1 MIADDATDIRRSSNM
16 TLQDTDV
23 LAQLIGQRHNCL
35 SQLHALSRH
44 QLELID
50 AGEISELLH
59 VLSSKQQW
67 LTTLAQIERGLDP
80 FRGQRPEDRRWR
92 SEADR
97 QRCALLI
104 AECDAMFRDV
114 IMQEKQCESQLCVRR
129 DEAATRLQ
137 GAHVAG
143 AARGAYVAD
152 RGRPIGQLDLSSEL

>member
-1 MIADDATDIRRSSNM
+1 M
-16 TLQDTDV
+16 TTQDTDV
-23 LAQLIGQRHNCL
+23 LVQLIGKRHDCL
-35 SQLHALSRH
+35 SQLHALSQQ

-80 FRGQRPEDRRWR
+80 FRDQRPEDRRWR
-92 SEADR
+92 SEAER
-97 QRCALLI
+97 QRCGLLI

-114 IMQEKQCESQLCVRR
+114 MMQEKHSETKLCAYR
-129 DEAATRLQ
+129 DEAALRLQ
-137 GAHVAG
+137 GAHTAG

-152 RGRPIGQLDLSSEL
+152 RVRPIGQLDLSSEL

>member
-1 MIADDATDIRRSSNM
+1 M
-16 TLQDTDV
+16 TTQDTDV
-23 LAQLIGQRHNCL
+23 LAQLIGQRHHCL

-50 AGEISELLH
+50 AGDISELLH

-67 LTTLAQIERGLDP
+67 LTTLGQIERELDP
-80 FRGQRPEDRRWR
+80 FRGQRPEDRPWR

-104 AECDAMFRDV
+104 TECDAMFRDV
-114 IMQEKQCESQLCVRR
+114 IAQEKQSEARLCVRR
-129 DEAATRLQ
+129 DEAAARLQ

-152 RGRPIGQLDLSSEL
+152 RSRPVGQLDLSSDL